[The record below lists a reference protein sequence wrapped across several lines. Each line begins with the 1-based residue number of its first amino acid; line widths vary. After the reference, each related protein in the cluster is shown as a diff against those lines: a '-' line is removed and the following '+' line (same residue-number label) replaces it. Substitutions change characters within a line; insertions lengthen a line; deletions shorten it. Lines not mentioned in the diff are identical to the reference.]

1 MNIGFEFIKY
11 SLIAKG
17 RHGIHSPFVY
27 NLIDQVLRKPISE
40 EVKSRQNRLFKAL
53 KNDAT
58 IINFEEFGAGS
69 KHLKKQRS
77 VKQIVATN
85 STKNKYGDLLYRL
98 MEAYTPMNVLEFGTS
113 IGCGTLQLHWGNPE
127 AQLIS
132 IEACKET
139 YEFAKKTM
147 EQHQISNHI
156 QLINSTFNDYLEE
169 KDLEKFDLV
178 FIDGHHDGK
187 CLIDYLKKLE
197 KHTHNDTIFILDDIR
212 WSMDMFNAWNT
223 LVNDEQYHLSIDF
236 FKMGLLIRQSN
247 KRKEHF
253 VLRK

>member
-53 KNDAT
+53 KNDDS

-69 KHLKKQRS
+69 KYLKKQRS
-77 VKQIVATN
+77 VKQIVSTN
-85 STKNKYGDLLYRL
+85 STKNKYGNLLFRL
-98 MEAYTPMNVLEFGTS
+98 MEGYKPMNVLEFGTS

-147 EQHQISNHI
+147 AQHQISNHI
-156 QLINSTFNDYLEE
+156 QLINSTFNDFLEGE
-169 KDLEKFDLV
+169 ILEKFDLV

-187 CLIDYLKKLE
+187 CLIEYVKKLE
-197 KHTHNDTIFILDDIR
+197 KYTHDDTIFILDDIR
-212 WSMDMFNAWNT
+212 WSMDMLNAWNV

>member
-11 SLIAKG
+11 SLNAKG

-53 KNDAT
+53 KNDDS

-69 KHLKKQRS
+69 KHLKKKRS
-77 VKQIVATN
+77 VKQIVAIN

-98 MEAYTPMNVLEFGTS
+98 MKAYKPMNVLEFGTS

-147 EQHQISNHI
+147 AQHQISNQI
-156 QLINSTFNDYLEE
+156 QLINSTFNDFLEE
-169 KDLEKFDLV
+169 KILVKFDLV

-187 CLIDYLKKLE
+187 CLIDYVKKLE
-197 KHTHNDTIFILDDIR
+197 EHTHNDTIFILDDIR
-212 WSMDMFNAWNT
+212 WSMDMLNAWNT
-223 LVNDEQYHLSIDF
+223 LANDDQYHLSIDF
-236 FKMGLLIRQSN
+236 FKMGVLIRQSN

-253 VLRK
+253 ILRK

>member
-27 NLIDQVLRKPISE
+27 NLCDQVLRKPISE
-40 EVKSRQNRLFKAL
+40 EVKSRQNKLFKTL

-58 IINFEEFGAGS
+58 IINFQEFGAGS

-77 VKQIVATN
+77 VKQIVSTN
-85 STKNKYGDLLYRL
+85 STKNKYGNLLFRL
-98 MEAYTPMNVLEFGTS
+98 MEGYKPMNVLEFGTS
-113 IGCGTLQLHWGNPE
+113 LGCGTLQLHWGNPK
-127 AQLIS
+127 AKIS
-132 IEACKET
+132 TIEACKET
-139 YEFAKKTM
+139 YEFAKNTI
-147 EQHQISNHI
+147 EQFQISNQI
-156 QLINSTFNDYLEE
+156 NLINSTFNDYLEE

-187 CLIDYLKKLE
+187 CLIEYLKKLE

-212 WSMDMFNAWNT
+212 WSMDMFNAWNA

>member
-27 NLIDQVLRKPISE
+27 NLCDQVLRKPISE

-53 KNDAT
+53 KNDDS

-69 KHLKKQRS
+69 KYLKKQRS
-77 VKQIVATN
+77 VKQIVSTN
-85 STKNKYGDLLYRL
+85 STKNKYGNLLFRL
-98 MEAYTPMNVLEFGTS
+98 MEGYKPMNVLEFGTS

-147 EQHQISNHI
+147 AQHQISNHI
-156 QLINSTFNDYLEE
+156 QLINSTFNDFLEE
-169 KDLEKFDLV
+169 KILVKFDLV

-187 CLIDYLKKLE
+187 CLIEYVKKLE

-212 WSMDMFNAWNT
+212 WSMDMLNAWNS

-236 FKMGLLIRQSN
+236 FKMGVLIRQSN

-253 VLRK
+253 ILRK

>member
-53 KNDAT
+53 KNDDS

-85 STKNKYGDLLYRL
+85 STKNKYGNLLYRL
-98 MEAYTPMNVLEFGTS
+98 MEAYKPMNVLEFGTS
-113 IGCGTLQLHWGNPE
+113 LGCGTLQLHWGNPE

-147 EQHQISNHI
+147 GQHQISNQI
-156 QLINSTFNDYLEE
+156 QLINSTFNDFLEE
-169 KDLEKFDLV
+169 KILVKFDLV

-187 CLIDYLKKLE
+187 CLIDYVKKLE
-197 KHTHNDTIFILDDIR
+197 EHTHNDTIFILDDIR
-212 WSMDMFNAWNT
+212 WSMDMLNAWNT
-223 LVNDEQYHLSIDF
+223 LANDDQYHLSIDF
-236 FKMGLLIRQSN
+236 FKMGVLIRQSN

-253 VLRK
+253 ILRK

>member
-77 VKQIVATN
+77 IKQIVATN
-85 STKNKYGDLLYRL
+85 STKNKYGNLLYRL
-98 MEAYTPMNVLEFGTS
+98 MEAYKPMNVLEFGTS
-113 IGCGTLQLHWGNPE
+113 LGCGTLQLHWGNPE

-147 EQHQISNHI
+147 AQHQISNQI
-156 QLINSTFNDYLEE
+156 QLFNSTFNDFLEE
-169 KDLEKFDLV
+169 KILVKFDLV

-197 KHTHNDTIFILDDIR
+197 EHTHNDTIFILDDIR
-212 WSMDMFNAWNT
+212 WSMDMLNAWNT

-253 VLRK
+253 TLKK

>member
-27 NLIDQVLRKPISE
+27 NLCDQVLRKPISE

-58 IINFEEFGAGS
+58 IINFQEFGAGS

-77 VKQIVATN
+77 VKQIVSTN
-85 STKNKYGDLLYRL
+85 STKNKYGNLLFRL
-98 MEAYTPMNVLEFGTS
+98 MEGYKPRNVLEFGTS
-113 IGCGTLQLHWGNPE
+113 IGCGTLQLHWGNPK
-127 AQLIS
+127 AKIS
-132 IEACKET
+132 TIEACKET
-139 YEFAKKTM
+139 YEFAKNTI
-147 EQHQISNHI
+147 EQFQISNQI
-156 QLINSTFNDYLEE
+156 NLINSTFNDYLEE

>member
-53 KNDAT
+53 KNDDS

-69 KHLKKQRS
+69 KHLKKKRS
-77 VKQIVATN
+77 VKQIVAIN

-98 MEAYTPMNVLEFGTS
+98 MEAYKPMNVLEFGTS

-147 EQHQISNHI
+147 AQHQISNQI
-156 QLINSTFNDYLEE
+156 QLINSTFNDFLEE
-169 KDLEKFDLV
+169 KILVKFDLV

-187 CLIDYLKKLE
+187 CLIDYVKKLE
-197 KHTHNDTIFILDDIR
+197 EHTHNDTIFILDDIR
-212 WSMDMFNAWNT
+212 WSMDMLNAWNT
-223 LVNDEQYHLSIDF
+223 LANDDQYHLSIDF
-236 FKMGLLIRQSN
+236 FKMGVLIRQSN

-253 VLRK
+253 ILRK

>member
-53 KNDAT
+53 KNDDS

-69 KHLKKQRS
+69 KYLKKQRS
-77 VKQIVATN
+77 VKQIVSTN
-85 STKNKYGDLLYRL
+85 STKNKYGNLLFRL
-98 MEAYTPMNVLEFGTS
+98 MEGYKPMNVLEFGTS

-147 EQHQISNHI
+147 AQHQISNHI
-156 QLINSTFNDYLEE
+156 QLINSTFNDFLEE
-169 KDLEKFDLV
+169 KILVKFDLV

-187 CLIDYLKKLE
+187 RLIDYVKKLE

-212 WSMDMFNAWNT
+212 WSMDMLNAWNS

-236 FKMGLLIRQSN
+236 FKMGVLIRQSN

-253 VLRK
+253 ILRK

>member
-85 STKNKYGDLLYRL
+85 STKNNYGNLLYRL
-98 MEAYTPMNVLEFGTS
+98 MEAYKPMNVLEFGTS

-127 AQLIS
+127 AQLIT

-139 YEFAKKTM
+139 YEFAKKTI
-147 EQHQISNHI
+147 EQYQISNHI

-169 KDLEKFDLV
+169 KNLEKFDLV

-187 CLIDYLKKLE
+187 CLIEYVKKLE

-212 WSMDMFNAWNT
+212 WSMDMFNAWNV

-236 FKMGLLIRQSN
+236 FKMGVLIRQSN

-253 VLRK
+253 ILRK

>member
-11 SLIAKG
+11 SLNAKG

-27 NLIDQVLRKPISE
+27 NLCDQVLRKPISE
-40 EVKSRQNRLFKAL
+40 EVKSRQNKLFKTL

-58 IINFEEFGAGS
+58 IINFQEFGAGS

-77 VKQIVATN
+77 VKQIVSTN
-85 STKNKYGDLLYRL
+85 STKNKYGNLLYRL
-98 MEAYTPMNVLEFGTS
+98 MEAYKPMNVLEFGTS
-113 IGCGTLQLHWGNPE
+113 IGCGTLQLHWGNPK
-127 AQLIS
+127 AKIS
-132 IEACKET
+132 TIEACKET
-139 YEFAKKTM
+139 YEFAKNTI

-169 KDLEKFDLV
+169 KNLEKFDLV

-187 CLIDYLKKLE
+187 CLIEYLKKLE

-212 WSMDMFNAWNT
+212 WSMDMFNAWNA

>member
-85 STKNKYGDLLYRL
+85 STKNNYGNLLYRL
-98 MEAYTPMNVLEFGTS
+98 MEAYKPMNVLEFGTS

-147 EQHQISNHI
+147 AQHQISNHI
-156 QLINSTFNDYLEE
+156 QLINSTFNDFLEE
-169 KDLEKFDLV
+169 KILVKFDLV

-187 CLIDYLKKLE
+187 RLIDYVKKLE

-212 WSMDMFNAWNT
+212 WSMDMLNAWNT
-223 LVNDEQYHLSIDF
+223 LVNDEQYHLSSDF
-236 FKMGLLIRQSN
+236 FKMGVLIRQSN

-253 VLRK
+253 ILRK

>member
-27 NLIDQVLRKPISE
+27 NLCDQVLRKPISE
-40 EVKSRQNRLFKAL
+40 EVKSRQNKLFKTL

-58 IINFEEFGAGS
+58 IINFQEFGAGS

-77 VKQIVATN
+77 VKQIVSTN
-85 STKNKYGDLLYRL
+85 STKNKYGNLLFRL
-98 MEAYTPMNVLEFGTS
+98 MEGYKPMNVLEFGTS
-113 IGCGTLQLHWGNPE
+113 IGCGTLQLHWGNPK
-127 AQLIS
+127 AKIS
-132 IEACKET
+132 TIEACKET
-139 YEFAKKTM
+139 YEFAKNTI
-147 EQHQISNHI
+147 EQFQISNQI
-156 QLINSTFNDYLEE
+156 NLINSTFNDYLEE

>member
-85 STKNKYGDLLYRL
+85 STKNNYGNLLYRL
-98 MEAYTPMNVLEFGTS
+98 MEAYKPMNVLEFGTS

-147 EQHQISNHI
+147 AQHQISNHI
-156 QLINSTFNDYLEE
+156 QLINSTFNDFLEE
-169 KDLEKFDLV
+169 KILVKFDLV

-187 CLIDYLKKLE
+187 RLIDYVKKLE

-212 WSMDMFNAWNT
+212 WSMDMLNAWNT

-236 FKMGLLIRQSN
+236 FKMGVLIRQSN

-253 VLRK
+253 ILRK

>member
-53 KNDAT
+53 KNDDS

-69 KHLKKQRS
+69 KYLKKQRS
-77 VKQIVATN
+77 VKQIVSTN
-85 STKNKYGDLLYRL
+85 STKNKYGNLLFRL
-98 MEAYTPMNVLEFGTS
+98 MEGYKPMNVLEFGTS

-147 EQHQISNHI
+147 AQHQISNHI
-156 QLINSTFNDYLEE
+156 QLINSTFNDFLEE
-169 KDLEKFDLV
+169 KIIVKFDLV

-187 CLIDYLKKLE
+187 RLIDYVKKLE

-212 WSMDMFNAWNT
+212 WSMDMLNAWNT

-236 FKMGLLIRQSN
+236 FKMGVLIMQSN

-253 VLRK
+253 ILRK

>member
-77 VKQIVATN
+77 VKQIVSTN
-85 STKNKYGDLLYRL
+85 STKNKYGNLLFRL
-98 MEAYTPMNVLEFGTS
+98 MEGYKPMNVLEFGTS

-147 EQHQISNHI
+147 GQHQISNHI
-156 QLINSTFNDYLEE
+156 QLINSTFNDFLEG
-169 KDLEKFDLV
+169 KILEKFDLV

-187 CLIDYLKKLE
+187 RLIDYVKKLE

-212 WSMDMFNAWNT
+212 WSMDMLNAWNT
-223 LVNDEQYHLSIDF
+223 LLNDEQYHLSIDF
-236 FKMGLLIRQSN
+236 FKMGVLIRQSN

-253 VLRK
+253 ILRK

>member
-53 KNDAT
+53 KNDDS

-69 KHLKKQRS
+69 KHLKKKRS
-77 VKQIVATN
+77 VKQIVAIN

-98 MEAYTPMNVLEFGTS
+98 MKAYKPMNVLEFGTS

-147 EQHQISNHI
+147 AQHQISNQI
-156 QLINSTFNDYLEE
+156 QLINSTFNDFLEE
-169 KDLEKFDLV
+169 KILVKFDLV

-187 CLIDYLKKLE
+187 CLIDYVKKLE
-197 KHTHNDTIFILDDIR
+197 EHTHNDTIFILDDIR
-212 WSMDMFNAWNT
+212 WSMDMLNAWNT
-223 LVNDEQYHLSIDF
+223 LANDDQYHLSIDF
-236 FKMGLLIRQSN
+236 FKMGVLIRQSN

-253 VLRK
+253 ILRK

>member
-53 KNDAT
+53 KNDDS

-69 KHLKKQRS
+69 KYLKKQRS
-77 VKQIVATN
+77 VKQIVSTN
-85 STKNKYGDLLYRL
+85 STKNKYGNLLFRL
-98 MEAYTPMNVLEFGTS
+98 MEGYKPMNVLEFGTS

-147 EQHQISNHI
+147 AQHQISNHI
-156 QLINSTFNDYLEE
+156 QLINSTFNDFLEE
-169 KDLEKFDLV
+169 KILVKFDLV

-187 CLIDYLKKLE
+187 RLIDYVKKLE

-212 WSMDMFNAWNT
+212 WSMDMLNAWNT

-236 FKMGLLIRQSN
+236 FKMGVLIRQSN

-253 VLRK
+253 ILRK

>member
-11 SLIAKG
+11 SLNAKG

-77 VKQIVATN
+77 IKQIVATN
-85 STKNKYGDLLYRL
+85 STKNKYGNLLYRL
-98 MEAYTPMNVLEFGTS
+98 MEAYKPMNVLEFGTS
-113 IGCGTLQLHWGNPE
+113 LGCGTLQLHWGNPD

-147 EQHQISNHI
+147 AQHQISDHI
-156 QLINSTFNDYLEE
+156 QLFNSTFNDFLEGE
-169 KDLEKFDLV
+169 ILKKFDLV

-197 KHTHNDTIFILDDIR
+197 EHTHNDTIFILDDIR
-212 WSMDMFNAWNT
+212 WSMDMLNAWNT

-253 VLRK
+253 TLRK